1 MKLFPFRKIE
11 FLSQQVD
18 KRPQTAVDGKKR
30 QLPWCAAE
38 LPDEGPIPLRD
49 SSKMSPCTNTELWAK
64 NVLQERNL
72 MPLSSFFLAFAGR
85 QSCWFPEAAVVGRL
99 PCLDKACGKAL
110 PSPQSIVPVWPVSIC
125 TGAGRYFRRQ

>member
-18 KRPQTAVDGKKR
+18 KRPQMAVVGKKR

-72 MPLSSFFLAFAGR
+72 RLCLRSSLPLQTGRAGGSLRQQWLADCLAWTR
-85 QSCWFPEAAVVGRL
+85 HVAKPSPVPS
-99 PCLDKACGKAL
+99 PCLASLYLHRCWQIL
-110 PSPQSIVPVWPVSIC
+110 
-125 TGAGRYFRRQ
+125 